1 MDKEQQERLIQNTHS
16 LLMIILDEQLETAQ
30 QAPESPK
37 KAKALAVAE
46 RLEKILND
54 EMEERFSIN
63 DYLRAFFN
71 GTAQPSNKIDDINR
85 RYMLMSAGPKHPGD
99 GLQEQLEKIT
109 HLEKIAADGYG
120 FLLPL
125 HAIILAEVCGT
136 YKDPEFLQQVQEQRK
151 RTKYAQALE
160 ILRAI
165 DLEAQTNDGK
175 KDISEGRDLI
185 SDIAAKLYFADKA
198 PREPLKKGP
207 LTEAEVDAI
216 KDYYYNLLAFFTW
229 QQCGDD
235 PAREWL
241 EWSHSRTAQLQGATR
256 LTVNTLAGKSGLLD
270 TPNFKCVLKSLC
282 MTTLDNGIV
291 AAPPATV
298 ETFANVVQAF
308 IEAVNHDGNFN
319 PYRIL
324 TIPARVFY
332 GRGEMEFA
340 EQRQKQQTGK
350 LETRGEARLREL
362 SFIATVL
369 RNTAALYYG
378 QNTNLFTRVSF
389 DPAGSCIDIQ
399 SPIIMDM
406 LAAVYHVTYIPQS
419 APQLPERQ
427 PREPYKINDLVKPN
441 TAATARR
448 GAAGSHAAEMAR
460 AICYGLKARGI
471 TTPDSKL
478 PANKGTKWTGDRAN
492 RFTYTI
498 TAGGLIAECPK
509 LQAALNGNGPA
520 PRTAAE
526 RKKDA
531 VNKNAILRR
540 AFAQLEKT
548 LKNETWVFNYFDR
561 LTIAAGVPDKAGK
574 IQKTGG
580 VFFNQYDAPTSSTVN
595 KYKIVIT
602 HYGRNPVFAFPA
614 MPPELAR
621 IEEPR
626 QPATPEDTTAHKE
639 TQAVQEDTTPQP
651 AAEPIRAATGYPT
664 GII

>member
-1 MDKEQQERLIQNTHS
+1 MAKEQQERLIQDTHS
-16 LLMIILDEQLETAQ
+16 LLMSILDNMPKREETA
-30 QAPESPK
+30 AG
-37 KAKALAVAE
+37 VE
-46 RLEKILND
+46 RLKKTLIR
-54 EMEERFSIN
+54 EMEERVS
-63 DYLRAFFN
+63 
-71 GTAQPSNKIDDINR
+71 IDDWLSYISISWQPLNDIDTASG
-85 RYMLMSAGPKHPGD
+85 RYILMGKNPEHTLDGFEEQVKVML
-99 GLQEQLEKIT
+99 
-109 HLEKIAADGYG
+109 HLEQVAAAGNG
-120 FLLPL
+120 FLLPVHSIL
-125 HAIILAEVCGT
+125 LAEVTGKL
-136 YKDPEFLQQVQEQRK
+136 KDPEFLQQAQEQYR
-151 RTKYAQALE
+151 RTKYAQTLE
-160 ILRAI
+160 ILHAI
-165 DLEAQTNDGK
+165 DLEAQTDDGK
-175 KDISEGRDLI
+175 KNIEEGRDLI
-185 SDIAAKLYFADKA
+185 SDIASKLYFADKA
-198 PREPLKKGP
+198 PREALKKEP
-207 LTEAEVDAI
+207 LTAADVDDI
-216 KDYYYNLLAFFTW
+216 KDYYYNLLDFFTW

-241 EWSHSRTAQLQGATR
+241 EWSRSNTAQLQGRTR

-270 TPNFKCVLKSLC
+270 TPNFKCVLNSLC

-298 ETFANVVQAF
+298 EIFANVVQAF

-324 TIPARVFY
+324 SMPSRVFY
-332 GRGEMEFA
+332 GRGEMEFS
-340 EQRQKQQTGK
+340 EQRQKRTGK
-350 LETRGEARLREL
+350 LETREEARLREL

-389 DPAGSCIDIQ
+389 DPTGGCIDIQ
-399 SPIIMDM
+399 SSIIMEM
-406 LAAVYHVTYIPQS
+406 LSAVYHVTYIPQS

-460 AICYGLKARGI
+460 AICYGLKARG
-471 TTPDSKL
+471 TSTPDSKL
-478 PANKGTKWTGDRAN
+478 PANKGTKWIGDRAS

-498 TAGGLIAECPK
+498 TAGSLIAECPK
-509 LQAALNGNGPA
+509 LQAALNVNGPA
-520 PRTAAE
+520 RTAVE
-526 RKKDA
+526 RRKDA

-548 LKNETWVFNYFDR
+548 LKNETWVFDYFDR

-580 VFFNQYDAPTSSTVN
+580 VFFNQYDTPTSSTVN

-602 HYGRNPVFAFPA
+602 HYGRNPDFTFPA

-626 QPATPEDTTAHKE
+626 CLAQPEQEAQEDATAPKE
-639 TQAVQEDTTPQP
+639 TQVVQEDTTPQP
-651 AAEPIRAATGYPT
+651 TDKPTNAATGYPT